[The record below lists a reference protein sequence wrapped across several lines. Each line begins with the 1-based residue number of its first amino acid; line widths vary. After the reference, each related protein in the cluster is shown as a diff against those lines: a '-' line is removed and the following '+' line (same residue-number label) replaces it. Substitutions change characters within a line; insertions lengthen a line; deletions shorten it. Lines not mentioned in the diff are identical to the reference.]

1 MASIVLIAAFVGVY
15 AGIFLASVYMVS
27 TVERVGYSVAVS
39 VPVERPAEKRQTAT
53 RPVSAIAVA
62 TRTRTL
68 VPHV

>member
-27 TVERVGYSVAVS
+27 TIERERYPVS
-39 VPVERPAEKRQTAT
+39 VPVERPAEKRQTAG
-53 RPVSAIAVA
+53 RPVPAIAVA

-68 VPHV
+68 VPHI